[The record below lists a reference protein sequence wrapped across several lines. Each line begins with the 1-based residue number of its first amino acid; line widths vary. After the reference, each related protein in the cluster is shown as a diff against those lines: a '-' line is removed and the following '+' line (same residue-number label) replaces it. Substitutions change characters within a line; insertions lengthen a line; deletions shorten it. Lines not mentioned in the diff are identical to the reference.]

1 MTNRIR
7 IAATFFLL
15 VLPVVSF
22 ASYTVI
28 MKDGQR
34 YRAKQK
40 WTVSG
45 GKAIVTLESGQTLS
59 LDANL
64 IDVKE
69 SEKVNA
75 QGMGGARVIANPD
88 SGAPATPTASPLGS
102 ITIKKPSSSPSGST
116 SAPTAS
122 SVKSTPGSAATGSTN
137 LSNNVIQLFS
147 DAYENVGFF
156 DSKIVGNGPNRL
168 HVTMTA
174 DNEDQVF
181 KALSATA
188 FMMTK
193 VPNATGEKVDVIDLF
208 LKTINGGSG
217 GRFQMTQ
224 SDATDL
230 AQDTQNKWKDYYIR
244 KVIF

>member
-7 IAATFFLL
+7 FAAAFFL
-15 VLPVVSF
+15 VLMPVVSF

-45 GKAIVTLESGQTLS
+45 TKAIVTLESGQTLS

-88 SGAPATPTASPLGS
+88 SGAPAAAQSSPLGN
-102 ITIKKPSSSPSGST
+102 ITIRKPPASTPSTTSAAAPSGI
-116 SAPTAS
+116 
-122 SVKSTPGSAATGSTN
+122 KSTVNSAATGSTN
-137 LSNNVIQLFS
+137 LSKNVLQLFS
-147 DAYENVGFF
+147 NAYENVGFF
-156 DSKIVGNGPNRL
+156 DSKVVGNGPNRL
-168 HVTMTA
+168 HITMTA

-193 VPNATGEKVDVIDLF
+193 IPTATGERVETIDLF
-208 LKTINGGSG
+208 LRTINGGSG

-224 SDATDL
+224 ADAADL
-230 AQDTQNKWKDYYIR
+230 AQDTQNKWKDYYVR

>member
-7 IAATFFLL
+7 FASAFFLL
-15 VLPVVSF
+15 LLPVVSF

-40 WTVSG
+40 WTVTG

-59 LDANL
+59 LDPNL
-64 IDVKE
+64 INVQE
-69 SEKVNA
+69 SEKVNS
-75 QGMGGARVIANPD
+75 QGMDGARVIANPD
-88 SGAPATPTASPLGS
+88 SGAPVAPTTSPLGS
-102 ITIKKPSSSPSGST
+102 ITIKRPSSSTSSPATTPTPSNSKPT
-116 SAPTAS
+116 TAS
-122 SVKSTPGSAATGSTN
+122 AASGSTN

-156 DSKIVGNGPNRL
+156 DSKIAGNGPNRL
-168 HVTMTA
+168 HITMTA

-193 VPNATGEKVDVIDLF
+193 IPTATGEKVEVIDLF

-224 SDATDL
+224 TDAADL
-230 AQDTQNKWKDYYIR
+230 AKDTQNKWKDYYIR

>member
-1 MTNRIR
+1 MSKRFR
-7 IAATFFLL
+7 FAAAFFLL
-15 VLPVVSF
+15 VLPVLSF
-22 ASYTVI
+22 ASYTVV

-40 WTVSG
+40 WTVVG
-45 GKAIVTLESGQTLS
+45 GKAIITLESGQTLS
-59 LDANL
+59 LDPKL
-64 IDVKE
+64 INVPE

-75 QGMGGARVIANPD
+75 QGLGGARVLETSQEP
-88 SGAPATPTASPLGS
+88 APAAPQASPLSG
-102 ITIKKPSSSPSGST
+102 ITIKKGPTQPTTAPSAGASPSK
-116 SAPTAS
+116 APGA
-122 SVKSTPGSAATGSTN
+122 GAATGSTN

-168 HVTMTA
+168 QITMTA

-188 FMMTK
+188 FMVTK
-193 VPNATGEKVDVIDLF
+193 IPSATGEKVEVIDLF

-224 SDATDL
+224 TDAADL
-230 AQDTQNKWKDYYIR
+230 AQDTQSKWKDYYVR

>member
-1 MTNRIR
+1 MPNRIR
-7 IAATFFLL
+7 FAAAFFLIF
-15 VLPVVSF
+15 LPVVSF

-59 LDANL
+59 LDPNL
-64 IDVKE
+64 INVQE

-75 QGMGGARVIANPD
+75 QGLGGARVIANPD
-88 SGAPATPTASPLGS
+88 SGAPSAPTTSPLGS
-102 ITIKKPSSSPSGST
+102 ITIKKPSASPSS
-116 SAPTAS
+116 SAKTPAPS
-122 SVKSTPGSAATGSTN
+122 SVKSTASSAATGSTN
-137 LSNNVIQLFS
+137 LSNNVLQLFS

-156 DSKIVGNGPNRL
+156 DSAVVGNGPNRL
-168 HVTMTA
+168 HITMTA
-174 DNEDQVF
+174 ANEDQVF

-193 VPNATGEKVDVIDLF
+193 IPTATGEKVEVIDLF

-217 GRFQMTQ
+217 GRFQMTL

-230 AQDTQNKWKDYYIR
+230 AQDTQNKWKDYYVR

>member
-1 MTNRIR
+1 MSNRIR
-7 IAATFFLL
+7 FAAAFFLL
-15 VLPVVSF
+15 AMPVLSF
-22 ASYTVI
+22 ASYTVV

-40 WTVSG
+40 WTVVG
-45 GKAIVTLESGQTLS
+45 GKALVTLESGQTLS
-59 LDANL
+59 
-64 IDVKE
+64 IDPNMINVAE
-69 SEKVNA
+69 TEKVNS
-75 QGMGGARVIANPD
+75 QGLGGARVIATPQD
-88 SGAPATPTASPLGS
+88 QAPTAPQASPLSS
-102 ITIKKPSSSPSGST
+102 ITIKKGGGSTPAVAPTPGASPSK
-116 SAPTAS
+116 APMTG
-122 SVKSTPGSAATGSTN
+122 PATGTTN

-156 DSKIVGNGPNRL
+156 DSKIIGNGPNRL
-168 HVTMTA
+168 QVTMTA

-193 VPNATGEKVDVIDLF
+193 VPTATGEKVDVIDLF

-224 SDATDL
+224 SDAADL
-230 AQDTQNKWKDYYIR
+230 AQDTQNKWKDYYVR

>member
-1 MTNRIR
+1 MSNRIR
-7 IAATFFLL
+7 FAAAFFLL
-15 VLPVVSF
+15 VLPVLSF
-22 ASYTVI
+22 ASYTVV

-40 WTVSG
+40 WVVSG
-45 GKAIVTLESGQTLS
+45 GKAIITLESGQTLS
-59 LDANL
+59 LDPKL
-64 IDVKE
+64 INVEE
-69 SEKVNA
+69 SEKVNS
-75 QGMGGARVIANPD
+75 QGLGGARVIATSQDPAK
-88 SGAPATPTASPLGS
+88 SAPQASPLSS
-102 ITIKKPSSSPSGST
+102 ITIKKGGSPAAAPPTPGASPSKAPST
-116 SAPTAS
+116 GP
-122 SVKSTPGSAATGSTN
+122 ATGSTN

-168 HVTMTA
+168 QVTMTA
-174 DNEDQVF
+174 DNEDQVY

-193 VPNATGEKVDVIDLF
+193 IPTATGEKVEVIDLF
-208 LKTINGGSG
+208 LRTINGGSG

-224 SDATDL
+224 TDAADL
-230 AQDTQNKWKDYYIR
+230 AHDTQNKWKDYYVR